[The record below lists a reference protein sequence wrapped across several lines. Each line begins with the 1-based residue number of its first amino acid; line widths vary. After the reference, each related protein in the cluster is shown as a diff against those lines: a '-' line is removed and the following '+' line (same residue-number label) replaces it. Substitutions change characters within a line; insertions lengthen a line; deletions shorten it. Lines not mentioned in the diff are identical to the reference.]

1 MSGLRGAAAI
11 AGIGETALGHLPG
24 SNVMDL
30 CAEAARLCIEDAGI
44 AKDDIDGLIVFGS
57 RVEDHT
63 RFQRPARGTPGHAE
77 ETLHRCHQDGRHIQ
91 RQRHRGDRCAAIGT
105 RSA

>member
-30 CAEAARLCIEDAGI
+30 CAEAARLSCA
-44 AKDDIDGLIVFGS
+44 S
-57 RVEDHT
+57 MM
-63 RFQRPARGTPGHAE
+63 PASPRTIS
-77 ETLHRCHQDGRHIQ
+77 TD
-91 RQRHRGDRCAAIGT
+91 
-105 RSA
+105 